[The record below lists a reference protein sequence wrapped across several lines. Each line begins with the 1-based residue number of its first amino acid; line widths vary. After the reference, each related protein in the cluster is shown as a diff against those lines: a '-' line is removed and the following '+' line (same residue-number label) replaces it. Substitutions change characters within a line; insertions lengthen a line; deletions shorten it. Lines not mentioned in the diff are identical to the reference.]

1 MKIFAVQMK
10 VEPGKPDVNFET
22 MAAAIARGK
31 AAGAELVVF
40 PEFAL
45 TGSMVGDLWAE
56 QSFVD
61 IAVAFGEKVAALAD
75 GIDILFGNVIQD
87 ESGCVVNK
95 AFFAKDGSL
104 ASDFRSENL
113 IVRLSSMS
121 FVSGRA
127 ALLKADLQTM
137 AENEKKSILY
147 VNAVG
152 TQNTG
157 KFIYAIEGGSLALN
171 KDGTVILAMPKFEA
185 AEALLELTTDG
196 WKVLSTTATDSATN
210 LTETEAAAAVTA
222 PATEVVSATDLAKS
236 SADTEISEIRKAL
249 VFMLREN
256 AKRMGIKRV
265 VVGASGG
272 IDSAV
277 SAALYVEALGKEN
290 VFLINMPTRFNSN
303 TTKNAARDLAD
314 NLGTPYMVAPIS
326 EMLNAVCD
334 SLGKCEFIRNDTP
347 MKVDSINYENLQAR
361 TRSASVLATIASVV
375 GGGITCNGNKSEAIV
390 GYCTL
395 YGDTCGIMAAL
406 GDLWKTQVYALARDI
421 NKDCEIIPQAS
432 IDIPASAELSEAM
445 NVDEGKGDPILYP
458 YHDRLFAY
466 WIEGNHSL
474 DESIQLLKSG
484 AENFCKTL
492 GADPAYFK
500 QKFATEE
507 AAIADMKQWHRRYRG
522 IALAKRIQMPPILMV
537 SGHPFGRGLG
547 EAQL

>member
-1 MKIFAVQMK
+1 MKIFAVQMM
-10 VEPGKPDVNFET
+10 VEPGKPEVNFET

-61 IAVAFGEKVAALAD
+61 TAVAFGEKVAALAD

-127 ALLKADLQTM
+127 ALLKADLQAM

-157 KFIYAIEGGSLALN
+157 KFIYAMEGGSLALN
-171 KDGTVILAMPKFEA
+171 KDGAVVLALPKFEA
-185 AEALLELTTDG
+185 AEAMLELTAEG
-196 WKVLSTTATDSATN
+196 WKVLSITATDSTM
-210 LTETEAAAAVTA
+210 
-222 PATEVVSATDLAKS
+222 S

-265 VVGASGG
+265 VIGASGG

-290 VFLINMPTRFNSN
+290 VFLINMPTRFNSD

-334 SLGKCEFIRNDTP
+334 SLGKCEFVRNDTS
-347 MKVDSINYENLQAR
+347 MKVEGINYENLQAR

-406 GDLWKTQVYALARDI
+406 GDLWKTQVYALARDF
-421 NKDCEIIPQAS
+421 NKDREIIPQAS

-466 WIEGNHSL
+466 WIEENHSL
-474 DESIQLLKSG
+474 EESIQLLKSG

-492 GADPAYFK
+492 GADFAYFK

-507 AAIADMKQWHRRYRG
+507 AAIGDMKQWHRRYRG

>member
-61 IAVAFGEKVAALAD
+61 TAVAFGEKVAALAD

-127 ALLKADLQTM
+127 ALLKADLQAM

-157 KFIYAIEGGSLALN
+157 KFIYAMEGGSLALN
-171 KDGTVILAMPKFEA
+171 KDGTVIFAMPKFET
-185 AEALLELTTDG
+185 AEALLELTPEG
-196 WKVLSTTATDSATN
+196 WKVLSTTATDSTMS
-210 LTETEAAAAVTA
+210 
-222 PATEVVSATDLAKS
+222 P
-236 SADTEISEIRKAL
+236 ADTEISEIRKAL

-256 AKRMGIKRV
+256 AMRMGIKRV
-265 VVGASGG
+265 VIGASGG

-290 VFLINMPTRFNSN
+290 VFLINMPTRFNSD

-326 EMLNAVCD
+326 EMLNAVCN
-334 SLGKCEFIRNDTP
+334 SLGKCEFVRNDTP
-347 MKVDSINYENLQAR
+347 MKVEGINYENLQAR

-406 GDLWKTQVYALARDI
+406 GDLWKTQVYALARDF
-421 NKDCEIIPQAS
+421 NKDREIIPQAS

-466 WIEGNHSL
+466 WIEENHSL
-474 DESIQLLKSG
+474 EESIQLLKSG
-484 AENFCKTL
+484 AENFCTTL
-492 GADPAYFK
+492 GADFAYFK
-500 QKFATEE
+500 QTFATEE